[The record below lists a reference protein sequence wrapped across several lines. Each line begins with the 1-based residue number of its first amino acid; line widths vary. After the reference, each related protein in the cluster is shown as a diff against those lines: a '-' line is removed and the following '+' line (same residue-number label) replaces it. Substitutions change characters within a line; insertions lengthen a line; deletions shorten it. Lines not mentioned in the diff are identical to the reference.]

1 VAEEDAGDDGARFA
15 ENLADI
21 GGAEQGSSSHD
32 VYIVYYSIEYIV
44 ERVERELSARAGWK

>member
-1 VAEEDAGDDGARFA
+1 MAEEDAGDDGARFA